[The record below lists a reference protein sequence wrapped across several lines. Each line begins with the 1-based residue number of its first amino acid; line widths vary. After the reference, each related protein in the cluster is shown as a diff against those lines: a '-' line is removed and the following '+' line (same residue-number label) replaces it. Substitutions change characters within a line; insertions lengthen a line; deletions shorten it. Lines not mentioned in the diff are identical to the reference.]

1 MSVATENIEDL
12 KEIKEYMKLD
22 AASVNYI
29 RV

>member
-12 KEIKEYMKLD
+12 KDIKEYMKLVVE
-22 AASVNYI
+22 SVKYM